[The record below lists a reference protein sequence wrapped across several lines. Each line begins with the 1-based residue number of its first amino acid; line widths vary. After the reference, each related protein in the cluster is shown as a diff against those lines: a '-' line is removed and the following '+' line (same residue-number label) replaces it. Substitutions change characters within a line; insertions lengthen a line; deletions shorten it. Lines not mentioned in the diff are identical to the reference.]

1 MIVNPI
7 KQLLVQ
13 ILTPLGVLLASLLF
27 SSTLTGQDLSVVEVE
42 IDRDATQLSDLLTGA
57 ALPKPEV
64 AALSDTAMVLSSIH
78 NTETWAYCYAKNHGG
93 AIVGRV
99 RVRLPAGG
107 VRFFL
112 APDIVEQNGFVGSV
126 ICTAAGWVIG
136 TEVMLG
142 VVTTDIEVHQD
153 TRGDVSS
160 MLFPVTAMK

>member
-1 MIVNPI
+1 M
-7 KQLLVQ
+7 LVHKPS
-13 ILTPLGVLLASLLF
+13 LFGVLLASLLF
-27 SSTLTGQDLSVVEVE
+27 SSTLTGQDLTVVEVE

-64 AALSDTAMVLSSIH
+64 AALLDTAMVLSSIH
-78 NTETWAYCYAKNHGG
+78 NTETWAYCYAKNQSG

-112 APDIVEQNGFVGSV
+112 ASDIVEQNGFVGSV
-126 ICTAAGWVIG
+126 ICTAAAWVIG

-153 TRGDVSS
+153 TRGDVST

>member
-1 MIVNPI
+1 MDVIKLNLTIVKNFALI
-7 KQLLVQ
+7 
-13 ILTPLGVLLASLLF
+13 GVALSSLLF
-27 SSTLTGQDLSVVEVE
+27 SGVMMAQVPTIVEIE

-57 ALPKPEV
+57 PLPKPEV
-64 AALSDTAMVLSSIH
+64 AALLDTAMVLSSIH
-78 NTETWAYCYAKNHGG
+78 FTETWAYCSAKDAAGTL
-93 AIVGRV
+93 VGRV

-112 APDIVEQNGFVGSV
+112 ASDIVEENGFVGSV

-153 TRGDVSS
+153 TRADVSS

>member
-64 AALSDTAMVLSSIH
+64 AALLDTAMVLSSI
-78 NTETWAYCYAKNHGG
+78 
-93 AIVGRV
+93 
-99 RVRLPAGG
+99 
-107 VRFFL
+107 
-112 APDIVEQNGFVGSV
+112 
-126 ICTAAGWVIG
+126 
-136 TEVMLG
+136 
-142 VVTTDIEVHQD
+142 
-153 TRGDVSS
+153 
-160 MLFPVTAMK
+160 